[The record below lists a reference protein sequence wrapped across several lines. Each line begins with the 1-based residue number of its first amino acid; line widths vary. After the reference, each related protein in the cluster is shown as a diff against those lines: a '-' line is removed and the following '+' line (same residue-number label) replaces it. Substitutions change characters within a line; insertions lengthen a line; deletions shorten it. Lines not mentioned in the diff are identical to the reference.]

1 MLCIG
6 QRQLQRRRA
15 ASVGGAI
22 SLADLVAEIS
32 SPSSPSLG
40 DVPLARLIARLGS
53 RRAPA
58 SAGAPA
64 RDHTVAPAVAPS
76 GSRTGG
82 TRMEAA
88 EAAEEAEAA
97 VAAVA
102 VAVVEVGEQ
111 AGEQAERAEAATRST
126 APVVKDAPA
135 AVAQRRMHVQQATQC
150 GGDSVQRAER
160 GDSVRRLQRGGVPL
174 LRCLLT
180 MAHHNATY
188 QDSDLP
194 WLHFP
199 WLYTH

>member
-1 MLCIG
+1 VLCIG

-40 DVPLARLIARLGS
+40 DVHLARLIARLGG

-58 SAGAPA
+58 SARAPA
-64 RDHTVAPAVAPS
+64 RDPTVAPAVAPS

-102 VAVVEVGEQ
+102 VEEEVGEQ
-111 AGEQAERAEAATRST
+111 AGERAERAEAATRST

-135 AVAQRRMHVQQATQC
+135 AVAQRRMHVQQATQY

-180 MAHHNATY
+180 MAHHNTTY

>member
-1 MLCIG
+1 MATVEL
-6 QRQLQRRRA
+6 A
-15 ASVGGAI
+15 AAVTPEEEA
-22 SLADLVAEIS
+22 AAEVAEA
-32 SPSSPSLG
+32 
-40 DVPLARLIARLGS
+40 V
-53 RRAPA
+53 
-58 SAGAPA
+58 
-64 RDHTVAPAVAPS
+64 VALVVV
-76 GSRTGG
+76 T
-82 TRMEAA
+82 
-88 EAAEEAEAA
+88 

-150 GGDSVQRAER
+150 GGDSVHRAER

-180 MAHHNATY
+180 MAHHNTHNATY